1 MANAR
6 TNATQTDFESIKSR
20 LLNKVDSDIHVLQT
34 NENRLRFALSTGG
47 TYSSLGSYRK
57 ALKSMT
63 FKMYTDFQAHL
74 DTAPRTSTRMILPSN

>member
-34 NENRLRFALSTGG
+34 NAKRLRFALSTGG
-47 TYSSLGSYRK
+47 TYSSLSSYRK
-57 ALKSMT
+57 AMKSMT
-63 FKMYTDFQAHL
+63 FEMYTDFQTHL